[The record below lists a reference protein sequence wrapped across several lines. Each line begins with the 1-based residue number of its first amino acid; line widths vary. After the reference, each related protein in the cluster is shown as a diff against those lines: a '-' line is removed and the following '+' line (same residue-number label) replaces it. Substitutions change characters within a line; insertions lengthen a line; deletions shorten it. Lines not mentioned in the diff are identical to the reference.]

1 MKYMVAPSYKYAEI
15 VKIDE
20 ENHKAYIKE
29 KCDRCSGHGII
40 ASRIENGH
48 IVPIPVD
55 GGICYKCGGSGIVSK
70 WVKAYTEKEYAQ
82 YLRAQERARERK
94 KEKEE
99 ARLQAKKDILGT
111 KQEFI
116 DKAYTIAQEAILAMP
131 EDEYIDLLAK
141 KACDASVSGEEAV
154 VLNEDDKSALGQ
166 KVVEAANALLAA
178 AGKKASLVL
187 SDETANMTGGLFLK
201 QNDVSVNC
209 SIDSIIGTFREDMDI
224 KVAKVL
230 FG

>member
-1 MKYMVAPSYKYAEI
+1 MKGVEKITERILAEANEAADNAKSEAEAKAKEILEEFEGKAKQNYEQLVA
-15 VKIDE
+15 
-20 ENHKAYIKE
+20 N
-29 KCDRCSGHGII
+29 G
-40 ASRIENGH
+40 RIE
-48 IVPIPVD
+48 
-55 GGICYKCGGSGIVSK
+55 
-70 WVKAYTEKEYAQ
+70 AA
-82 YLRAQERARERK
+82 AAAERK
-94 KEKEE
+94 VRTAK
-99 ARLQAKKDILGT
+99 LQAKKDILGT

-116 DKAYTIAQEAILAMP
+116 DRAYTIAQESILALP
-131 EDEYIDLLAK
+131 EDEYVSLLAK
-141 KACDASVSGEEAV
+141 KACEASVSGEEAV
-154 VLNEDDKSALGQ
+154 ILNEDDRSALGQ

-224 KVAKVL
+224 EIAKVL

>member
-1 MKYMVAPSYKYAEI
+1 MKGVEKITERILAEANEAANSAKSEAEAKAKEILEEFEGKAKQAYEQMVA
-15 VKIDE
+15 
-20 ENHKAYIKE
+20 
-29 KCDRCSGHGII
+29 
-40 ASRIENGH
+40 
-48 IVPIPVD
+48 D
-55 GGICYKCGGSGIVSK
+55 GRTD
-70 WVKAYTEKEYAQ
+70 AA
-82 YLRAQERARERK
+82 AAAERK
-94 KEKEE
+94 VRT